1 MLNEITAVAKKPGS
15 EKESEPV
22 KLLPSTGGQLS
33 AAPYAGGLLIIIGLL
48 FMLRSKRKY
57 N

>member
-1 MLNEITAVAKKPGS
+1 MNEITAVAKKPGS